1 MAVMLLGREELPH
14 LVDLIGVGLMAD
26 QGSDIK
32 FVLQD
37 PLDGGVLP

>member
-1 MAVMLLGREELPH
+1 MLLGREELPH
-14 LVDLIGVGLMAD
+14 LVDLVGVGLMAD

-32 FVLQD
+32 LILQD